1 MPKKSMRFTVLRSKA
16 VSRKIVTNNNKLYAY
31 NTSMGNSKF
40 NFSDAIRLFF
50 SRLLK
55 AQNMVQVIEGKI
67 IYK

>member
-40 NFSDAIRLFF
+40 NVSDAIRLFPPTF
-50 SRLLK
+50 
-55 AQNMVQVIEGKI
+55 
-67 IYK
+67 

>member
-40 NFSDAIRLFF
+40 NVSDASTLFF
-50 SRLLK
+50 PDFLR
-55 AQNMVQVIEGKI
+55 AQNLVRVIEGKI
-67 IYK
+67 I

>member
-40 NFSDAIRLFF
+40 NVSDAIRLFF
-50 SRLLK
+50 PTFKGSKHGSSYR
-55 AQNMVQVIEGKI
+55 G
-67 IYK
+67 